1 MKALVTGAAGFVGS
15 TLAGRLLADGH
26 DVVGIDAFTD
36 YYDPR
41 VKRSNLR
48 NLESPRFRLVEGDLN
63 DLDLDPLTADVD
75 VVFHEAGQPGVR
87 ASWGAEFGRYAADN
101 VCATQRLLESAKGAD
116 HLRRFVFASS
126 SSVYGDAVRY
136 PCEETD
142 LPQPLSPYGV
152 TKLAAE
158 HLCTL
163 YARNYGVPTVSLRY
177 FTVYGPGQR
186 PDMAFT
192 RFCRA
197 VHEGREIELY
207 GDGEQV
213 RDFTYVDDVVEA
225 NLAVAAAEPSDLAPG
240 AVVNVAGG
248 ASTTVNEVL
257 ALLGEISGTEV
268 RVVRGAPVPGDVL
281 RTGGSTHAIR
291 KATGWL
297 PKTGLREGLEEQYR
311 WAAAVLVP

>member
-26 DVVGIDAFTD
+26 DVVGVDALTD
-36 YYDPR
+36 YYDPQA
-41 VKRSNLR
+41 KRANLR
-48 NLESPRFRLVEGDLN
+48 RIEHPRFRFVEADLN
-63 DLDLDPLTADVD
+63 DLDLDPLTADTD

-101 VCATQRLLESAKGAD
+101 VCATQRLLESA
-116 HLRRFVFASS
+116 LRTDNLSRFVFASS
-126 SSVYGDAVRY
+126 SSVYGDAARY

-158 HLCTL
+158 HLCSL
-163 YARNYGVPTVSLRY
+163 YARNYGLPTVSLRY

-197 VHEGREIELY
+197 VSDSREIELY
-207 GDGEQV
+207 GSGEQV
-213 RDFTYVDDVVEA
+213 RDFTYVDDVVAA
-225 NLAVAAAEPSDLAPG
+225 NLCVAAADVSAVAPG
-240 AVVNVAGG
+240 AVLNVAGG

-257 ALLGEISGTEV
+257 ELLGSISGKEV
-268 RVVRGAPVPGDVL
+268 RVARGARVPGDVA

-291 KATGWL
+291 KATGWT
-297 PKTGLREGLEEQYR
+297 PRTGLREGLEEQYR
-311 WAAAVLVP
+311 WAAAALVQ